1 MMFFILLV
9 IFAIILIAILFT
21 NLSKD
26 DKNKPDPLINFHPH
40 CIRCGYPLLHEETT
54 CPKCGIQIQIS
65 PEELAKQQ
73 RIYLANNNAFG
84 KVANAMQSTSNGLEK
99 AGSGMTHVGCM
110 LTIFITI
117 PILII
122 LYFI

>member
-1 MMFFILLV
+1 MFFILLV
-9 IFAIILIAILFT
+9 ILAVALIAILFA

-26 DKNKPDPLINFHPH
+26 DKNKPDPLIGFHPH
-40 CIRCGYPLLHEETT
+40 CIRCGYPLLHNETT
-54 CPKCGIQIQIS
+54 CPKCGIQVQIS
-65 PEELAKQQ
+65 PEELGKQQ
-73 RIYLANNNAFG
+73 RIYLANNNAWG
-84 KVANAMQSTSNGLEK
+84 KAASGLQSASDSLNKTGSNM
-99 AGSGMTHVGCM
+99 SHVGCM

>member
-21 NLSKD
+21 DLSKD

-40 CIRCGYPLLHEETT
+40 CIRCGYPLLHNETT

-65 PEELAKQQ
+65 PEELGKQQ
-73 RIYLANNNAFG
+73 RIYLANNNAWG
-84 KVANAMQSTSNGLEK
+84 KAANNLQSASNSLDK
-99 AGSGMTHVGCM
+99 AGSNMSHIGCL